1 MFYSLVRIEQ
11 CPLRCGV
18 SAIQHP
24 VPTIRNG
31 AVTAL
36 GRVTDASP
44 DRTASDDRLLY
55 PVVKYGWPYTLVFV
69 LGYILAF
76 NFKLTYLS
84 RRAQVSTRFL
94 GVFLAFAMTASP
106 AHRPLLFREGRP
118 DGSRPARDTTFLLVT
133 PAFKVLWAA
142 VAGSGLVAIIGVGI
156 LILYGTVAGQQTY
169 KQYSR
174 HEGEAA
180 KMHLQLHSLRNA
192 MRKFFEFSLSFI
204 LLFVSIRAGWP
215 WPIVFVVAFFLACAL
230 GLFSFT
236 EVENANSNRY
246 LILRLSLRSGSF

>member
-18 SAIQHP
+18 AAIRHP

-44 DRTASDDRLLY
+44 DRIASDDRVLY
-55 PVVKYGWPYTLVFV
+55 PRGQVR
-69 LGYILAF
+69 LAVHDHLRARLHPGF

-84 RRAQVSTRFL
+84 RRTQISTRFL
-94 GVFLAFAMTASP
+94 VFLAIFLAFAMTAS
-106 AHRPLLFREGRP
+106 ALIGRFFVSK
-118 DGSRPARDTTFLLVT
+118 DGQAWIETGKIATFLLVT
-133 PAFKVLWAA
+133 PAFKLLWAA
-142 VAGSGLVAIIGVGI
+142 VAGSGLTAIIGERI
-156 LILYGTVAGQQTY
+156 LIPCGTVAGQQTY

-180 KMHLQLHSLRNA
+180 KMHLQLH
-192 MRKFFEFSLSFI
+192 
-204 LLFVSIRAGWP
+204 
-215 WPIVFVVAFFLACAL
+215 
-230 GLFSFT
+230 
-236 EVENANSNRY
+236 
-246 LILRLSLRSGSF
+246 